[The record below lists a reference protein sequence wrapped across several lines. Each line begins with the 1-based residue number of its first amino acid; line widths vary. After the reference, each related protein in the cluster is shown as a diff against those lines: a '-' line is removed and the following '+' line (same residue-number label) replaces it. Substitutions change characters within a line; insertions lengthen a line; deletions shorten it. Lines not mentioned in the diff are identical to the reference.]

1 MRSNYK
7 QLGQFISPIDIRN
20 EQLEVETLLGVS
32 VKKIFIPSIANTVGT
47 DFKKYK
53 IVKKH
58 QFTYIP
64 DTSRRGDKIG
74 LAMLVDYD
82 VALVSQAYTVFEIVD
97 HNKLDP
103 EYLMMWFR
111 RPEFDRYA
119 RFKSHGSVREI
130 FDWDEMCETE
140 LPVPSIEKQR
150 EIVKE
155 YNTVVNRIK
164 LNEQLNQKLEET
176 AQALYKHW
184 FVDFEF
190 PNENG
195 QAYKSSGGEMV
206 YNEELDQEIPSD
218 FGVCQLENFIDSN
231 FGGDW
236 GKVKPEGNYLEKVTC
251 VRGTDI
257 PMFKSGALNNAPIRY
272 ILNKNLKNKEVLENN
287 IIIEISGGSPTQSTG
302 RAVLVSA
309 SHIKAMET
317 PIICSNFCR
326 VIQLNSNTH
335 SRLFYSHLDYL
346 YDLDYLFTFE
356 NSTTG
361 VKNFD
366 LTAFLEEEYMVKPN
380 NSLLIEYNK
389 TFDLLQKNILS
400 YRREINGLKKLKEL
414 VLTKMSRV
422 ESLETEQAI

>member
-7 QLGQFISPIDIRN
+7 QLGQYISEVN
-20 EQLEVETLLGVS
+20 VKNTNLEVDLLLGVS
-32 VKKIFIPSIANTVGT
+32 ITKKFIPSIANTIGT
-47 DFKKYK
+47 DMSKYK
-53 IVKKH
+53 VVRKN
-58 QFTYIP
+58 QFGYGPI
-64 DTSRRGDKIG
+64 TSRNGDKIS
-74 LAMLVDYD
+74 
-82 VALVSQAYTVFEIVD
+82 VALLKEEQCIISTSYRVFEIKD
-97 HNKLDP
+97 HEELDP

-119 RFKSHGSVREI
+119 RFMSHGSTREA

-155 YNTVVNRIK
+155 YNTIVNRIK

-195 QAYKSSGGEMV
+195 QPYKSSGGKMV
-206 YNEELDQEIPSD
+206 YNEELDQDIPND
-218 FGVCQLENFIDSN
+218 WNVCQLESFIDSS

-236 GKVKPEGNYLEKVTC
+236 GKEKPEGNYLEKVSC

-257 PMFKSGALNNAPIRY
+257 PMFKSGALTNAPIRY
-272 ILNKNLKNKEVLENN
+272 ILNKNLKNKQVLKNN

-302 RAVLVSA
+302 RTVLVSA
-309 SHIKAMET
+309 SHIRALET

-326 VIQLNSNTH
+326 VIQLNSNIY

-346 YDLDYLFTFE
+346 YNLDYLFTFE

-366 LTAFLEEEYMVKPN
+366 LTAFLEEEYIAKPN
-380 NSLLIEYNK
+380 NSLLIKYNN

-400 YRREINGLKKLKEL
+400 FRREINGLKKLKEM
-414 VLTKMSRV
+414 VLTKMSKV
-422 ESLETEQAI
+422 GSPKTQQVS